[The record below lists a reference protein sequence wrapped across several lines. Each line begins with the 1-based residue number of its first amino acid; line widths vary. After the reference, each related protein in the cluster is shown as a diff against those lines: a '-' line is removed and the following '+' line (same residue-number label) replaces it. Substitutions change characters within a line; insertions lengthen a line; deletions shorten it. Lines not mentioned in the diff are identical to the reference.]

1 MTGSITFNG
10 LKSDTSYDVVKRAAD
25 LAVTESRITE
35 IRTKSTNPSPSLVPN
50 PGSTPNATPSAAP
63 SVTTGGTGGTQT
75 TGQKPGETPKTTLP
89 PEDQTIG
96 KGTVE
101 LKIPTIVMKKIMALK
116 AANLVEDGVEAKLV
130 IQDGLV
136 KVNNEVDIRRGRK
149 LYDGDVVSFDGQ
161 ELRIEK

>member
-1 MTGSITFNG
+1 M
-10 LKSDTSYDVVKRAAD
+10 
-25 LAVTESRITE
+25 E
-35 IRTKSTNPSPSLVPN
+35 IIELRDEYIKL
-50 PGSTPNATPSAAP
+50 
-63 SVTTGGTGGTQT
+63 
-75 TGQKPGETPKTTLP
+75 GQ
-89 PEDQTIG
+89 
-96 KGTVE
+96 
-101 LKIPTIVMKKIMALK
+101 ALK